1 MAVYQLLGRGTYAHQ
16 IPYGQGVSPLWSFF
30 QPPPAQNSILVYA
43 DGTVVE
49 RQTFDNDEIKD
60 DQVFLYILG
69 GTDFRCSDDSLAY
82 TYLSDAGYTWRL
94 VVDQDTYGAEYADA
108 YNREWEQENTRIV
121 EERQAAYAAANAEYY
136 RQQRIAAL
144 QAELAALLSEE

>member
-1 MAVYQLLGRGTYAHQ
+1 MAVYQLMGRGTYG
-16 IPYGQGVSPLWSFF
+16 PRVVVGPGVSPLWQFF
-30 QPPPAQNSILVYA
+30 QAPSAQNSILIYA

-49 RQTFDNDEIKD
+49 RATFENKEILD
-60 DQVFLYILG
+60 DQVFIYILG

-82 TYLSDAGYTWRL
+82 QYLTDAGYTWRL

-108 YNREWEQENTRIV
+108 YNREWEQQNKSIV

-136 RQQRIAAL
+136 RQQRIALL
-144 QAELAALLSEE
+144 QAELDALMNGG

>member
-1 MAVYQLLGRGTYAHQ
+1 MAVYQLMGRGTYGPNVATG
-16 IPYGQGVSPLWSFF
+16 PGVSPLWQFF
-30 QPPPAQNSILVYA
+30 LSPQAQNSILVYA

-49 RQTFDNDEIKD
+49 QATFNIDDIAN

-82 TYLSDAGYTWRL
+82 QYLSDAGYTWRL
-94 VVDQDTYGAEYADA
+94 VVDQDTYGAEYADV
-108 YNREWEQENTRIV
+108 YNREWEQANKSIV
-121 EERQAAYAAANAEYY
+121 EARQAAYAAANAEYY

-144 QAELAALLSEE
+144 QAELAALMNEN